1 MVRTNHAAYLAYC
14 DYGFFNLW
22 VADTNLSLQ
31 KEEEKLRAAIR
42 RENQQRRVR
51 EKHSKRGLT
60 ASYLE
65 PDRLAGPLS
74 WCMSQP
80 FSLPH
85 TQAK

>member
-1 MVRTNHAAYLAYC
+1 MCTG
-14 DYGFFNLW
+14 DSG
-22 VADTNLSLQ
+22 LSPVQ

-65 PDRLAGPLS
+65 PDRCGEGEGGGGGVTPTWYVLS
-74 WCMSQP
+74 CP
-80 FSLPH
+80 
-85 TQAK
+85 QAE